1 MVIYAHGSE
10 SVVMEMQPIEMLQFP
25 KLRGE
30 EAIEALCEFVREL
43 EEQRGK
49 ELTDKQTTAL
59 MKFSL
64 GLISSIQAEKQSN
77 RIMNKLLEQ
86 MKEETRFITR
96 LKKQLRNIPE
106 HASFLKLK

>member
-1 MVIYAHGSE
+1 M
-10 SVVMEMQPIEMLQFP
+10 VMEMQPVEIPEFP

-30 EAIEALCEFVREL
+30 EAIEALNDFVREL

-64 GLISSIQAEKQSN
+64 GLISSIEAEN
-77 RIMNKLLEQ
+77 RASRTMDRLCEE
-86 MKEETRFITR
+86 MKEERRLITR
-96 LKKQLRNIPE
+96 LKKQLQNT
-106 HASFLKLK
+106 FLNTLPF

>member
-1 MVIYAHGSE
+1 MIR
-10 SVVMEMQPIEMLQFP
+10 MQPNQIPEFP

-30 EAIEALCEFVREL
+30 EATEALHDFIKEL

-59 MKFSL
+59 IKFSL
-64 GLISSIQAEKQSN
+64 GLISSIEADN
-77 RIMNKLLEQ
+77 RSKRIRNRLCEQ

-96 LKKQLRNIPE
+96 LKKQLQNT
-106 HASFLKLK
+106 FLNTLPV